1 MHDQTVREKKKGS
14 HFGEGPLC
22 ASAPGHLRQSSEGA
36 SEALSRT
43 GSLAA
48 PWMRGVHR
56 ASALR

>member
-22 ASAPGHLRQSSEGA
+22 ASASHLRQSSEGA
-36 SEALSRT
+36 SEAQSRT